1 MKDEFKKEYFKQLVH
16 HIKTEIKQGKKIFP
30 KGGNIFRAF
39 NQTPFD
45 KIKIVIIGQDPYHG
59 PGQAHGLCFSVQNAV
74 PPPPSLI
81 NIFKELYSINT
92 LDSVIKTKYPN
103 YPLTPKLH

>member
-1 MKDEFKKEYFKQLVH
+1 MNVKLEISWKIALKDEFKKEYFKQLVH

-59 PGQAHGLCFSVQNAV
+59 NGQANGLCFSVNKGI
-74 PPPPSLI
+74 PIPPSLHNSTEI
-81 NIFKELYSINT
+81 LA
-92 LDSVIKTKYPN
+92 
-103 YPLTPKLH
+103 